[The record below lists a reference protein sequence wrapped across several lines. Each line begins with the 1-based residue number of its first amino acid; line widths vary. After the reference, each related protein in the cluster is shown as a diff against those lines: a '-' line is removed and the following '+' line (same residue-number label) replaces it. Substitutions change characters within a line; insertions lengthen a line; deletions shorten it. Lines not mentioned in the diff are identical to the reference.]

1 MHRVGQVP
9 LALARRRAA
18 RYAARMAR
26 RPVHS
31 AKPLAAAL
39 GKVTSKPFRSRGFA
53 ALSVINEWHAIVGAD
68 MAVRTTPERLGRDG
82 TLSVR
87 VAGPAATELQ
97 HQEPQII
104 ERIARY
110 FGYKAVHRLKFI
122 QAPLPAPDSP
132 KPVARVRPNPPGR
145 AANET
150 IVTKTRDGGLRAALT
165 RLGAAVEEKT
175 GRS

>member
-1 MHRVGQVP
+1 
-9 LALARRRAA
+9 
-18 RYAARMAR
+18 MAR

-68 MAVRTTPERLGRDG
+68 LAGRTTPERLGRDG

-122 QAPLPAPDSP
+122 QAPLPTPDSAKP
-132 KPVARVRPNPPGR
+132 TKRPQPPSASPVASNKL
-145 AANET
+145 
-150 IVTKTRDGGLRAALT
+150 VTQTRDSDLRAALA
-165 RLGAAVEEKT
+165 RLGAAVEVEP
-175 GRS
+175 GRR